1 MGKRQSGRF
10 SSRVLTIWY
19 AGSMLPPPDL
29 QGNIDGSVKRPISAL
44 RFIPRHCGVPISTPH
59 SSGFASLD
67 LGAFYETIRN
77 EIFYRFIKGKGSGV
91 GIPGSGL
98 RWMRGLVDGFRRACL
113 GVVCLVLLLAGT
125 ALAEEGAK
133 PAAKKVDPIAKEL
146 SGMSIVGN
154 DEAPKSLYIVPWKS
168 SEIGVETS
176 LSSMLNDKEMPVD
189 REVFKRQ
196 LDFYQ
201 VSTAR

>member
-1 MGKRQSGRF
+1 MGAGR
-10 SSRVLTIWY
+10 R
-19 AGSMLPPPDL
+19 G
-29 QGNIDGSVKRPISAL
+29 
-44 RFIPRHCGVPISTPH
+44 C
-59 SSGFASLD
+59 
-67 LGAFYETIRN
+67 LGA
-77 EIFYRFIKGKGSGV
+77 
-91 GIPGSGL
+91 
-98 RWMRGLVDGFRRACL
+98 A
-113 GVVCLVLLLAGT
+113 CLVLLLAGV
-125 ALAEEGAK
+125 ALAEDGAK
-133 PAAKKVDPIAKEL
+133 QASKTVDPDAKAL

-201 VSTAR
+201 VSTTP